1 MNAKGIANINFK
13 VVSTSRKGK
22 QIIQGNLTITSK
34 RTKFNQQRGIL
45 AKVNFTWIQRSQ
57 NIGVTR
63 PRAKLGPNTNIRG
76 DGTFSKVK
84 RDLVAQVYHQN
95 FLL

>member
-1 MNAKGIANINFK
+1 MNAKGIGSINFK
-13 VVSTSRKGK
+13 VVSISRKGK

-34 RTKFNQQRGIL
+34 RTRFNQQRGIL

-57 NIGVTR
+57 NIGVTW
-63 PRAKLGPNTNIRG
+63 PKAKLRSNTNIRG
-76 DGTFSKVK
+76 DETFTKVK
-84 RDLVAQVYHQN
+84 RDLVTQVYHQN